1 MVNLTAARTELDD
14 LIRRAPGTVGLVIED
29 LTTGERL
36 EWSPETQFLA
46 ASIIKIP
53 ILVEGLRQAEEGTVR
68 LDQMVPVPDD
78 AKVGGFG
85 ILKELTSV
93 TSISLLDLL
102 TLMIIVSDNTATNLC
117 IDVLGVESINRTI
130 ASLGLTGTQLQ
141 RKMMDYEARDRGL
154 ENFTTPADVAR
165 LLRLIATRQILTP
178 EACDLALDIMARQ
191 QVRDR
196 LPLYLPDDMRVAH
209 KTGELSGVRHDAGV
223 IFFESD
229 PVIVVALTQGFSDQ
243 LSQSFV
249 GGDASALIAQI
260 PRVLLK
266 HQRS

>member
-1 MVNLTAARTELDD
+1 MVNLTAVRTELDD

-29 LTTGERL
+29 LATGERL
-36 EWSPETQFLA
+36 EWSPEARFPS

-53 ILVEGLRQAEEGTVR
+53 ILVEALRQAEEGTVR

-78 AKVGGFG
+78 AKVGGSG

-93 TSISLLDLL
+93 ESLSLLDLL
-102 TLMIIVSDNTATNLC
+102 TLMIVVSDNTATNLC
-117 IDVLGVESINRTI
+117 IDVLGLETINRTI

-141 RKMMDYEARDRGL
+141 RKMFDYEARDRGL
-154 ENFTTPADVAR
+154 ENITTAADIAR

-178 EACDLALDIMARQ
+178 EACDLAIDIMARQ

-196 LPLYLPDDMRVAH
+196 LPLYLPDDMHVAH
-209 KTGELSGVRHDAGV
+209 KTGELPGVRHDSGV
-223 IFFESD
+223 IFFDSG
-229 PVIVVALTQGFSDQ
+229 PVIVVALTQGFPDP
-243 LSQSFV
+243 LSQSVF

-266 HQRS
+266 HQRQ